1 MTARDDVLARI
12 ESALAGSRPAGA
24 IPRDYR
30 VVGAGG
36 TGSRDVVDRF
46 VDRLL
51 DYKARVHHTPPADIA
66 TTLRAVLQLATSVAA
81 PPGLP
86 PDWLDACAAD
96 GRSLRIDG
104 TPTTLTATDL
114 DAVSAVVTGCQVAI
128 AETGTI
134 VLDGGPDQGRR
145 ALSLVPDHHVIVVHA
160 EQVVASVPEAL
171 PYLLPSSPLTFISGP
186 SATSDIEFQRVEG
199 VHGPRVLDVVVVQTD
214 AATPIAPARRK
225 PRAK

>member
-1 MTARDDVLARI
+1 M
-12 ESALAGSRPAGA
+12 
-24 IPRDYR
+24 
-30 VVGAGG
+30 
-36 TGSRDVVDRF
+36 VDRF

-81 PPGLP
+81 PPGLL

-96 GRSLRIDG
+96 GRSLHIDG

-114 DAVSAVVTGCQVAI
+114 DAVSAVVTGCRVAI

-145 ALSLVPDHHVIVVHA
+145 MLSLVPDHHVIVVLA

-171 PYLLPSSPLTFISGP
+171 PHLRPTSPLTFISGP

-199 VHGPRVLDVVVVQTD
+199 VHGAACTRRPRR
-214 AATPIAPARRK
+214 ANRSATPTAPARRK